1 MAKDGNRVGTGA
13 VMHRELEAWR
23 RGHTEPD
30 DFMTVSIAN
39 YLAAT
44 GRMPPVDVARV
55 TRGGL
60 PVSEQDRIFSA
71 ASYGRPLGSL
81 PATGGPSYLQRAAGF
96 GGWAV
101 GRVPNQALD
110 TGAVT
115 SSTSLTDDGL
125 AGSNL
130 SGSELSGV
138 S

>member
-1 MAKDGNRVGTGA
+1 MAKDGNGVGAGA
-13 VMHRELEAWR
+13 VMHRELAAWR

-30 DFMTVSIAN
+30 DFMTVSMAN

-44 GRMPPVDVARV
+44 GRMSPVDVARV
-55 TRGGL
+55 SRGGL
-60 PVSEQDRIFSA
+60 TVSEQDRIFSA

-81 PATGGPSYLQRAAGF
+81 PASGGPSYLERAAGL

-110 TGAVT
+110 SDGVTG
-115 SSTSLTDDGL
+115 SSLTNDGL
-125 AGSNL
+125 AVSNL
-130 SGSELSGV
+130 SGV